1 MDLSVIQS
9 EVIQKDKN
17 KYILMTYTES
27 EKTCIDNLIY
37 KAEIE
42 TQT

>member
-9 EVIQKDKN
+9 EVIQKDKK
-17 KYILMTYTES
+17 KYILMTHMES
-27 EKTCIDNLIY
+27 EKICIDNLIY